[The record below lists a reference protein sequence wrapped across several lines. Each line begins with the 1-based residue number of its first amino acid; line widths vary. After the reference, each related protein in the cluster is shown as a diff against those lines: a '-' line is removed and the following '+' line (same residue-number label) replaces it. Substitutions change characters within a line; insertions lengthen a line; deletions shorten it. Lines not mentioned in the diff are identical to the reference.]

1 MTSLTF
7 ADLPPTL
14 PVFPLEGALLLPGGQ
29 LPLNIFEPRY
39 RAMTEDAMG
48 SQRLIGMI
56 QPKVKE
62 RTAPDDKPE
71 LFDAGCAGKITAF
84 SESGDGRYLIN
95 LTGIC
100 RFGVRR
106 EMPLLRGYRRI
117 EPDWAPYAADFETP
131 AEQAFDRTALLKAL
145 KTYLA
150 RNNFGADWK
159 AVEGTDTPALVVLL
173 AGMCP
178 FSPGEK
184 QALLEAATPARRSHV
199 LISLLAMG
207 GGHQRGERPK
217 HVN

>member
-7 ADLPPTL
+7 ADLPPAL

-39 RAMTEDAMG
+39 KAMIEHAMG

-56 QPKVKE
+56 QPRVKE
-62 RTAPDDKPE
+62 RITPDDKPDLHE
-71 LFDAGCAGKITAF
+71 TGCAGKITAF
-84 SESGDGRYLIN
+84 SETGDGRFLIN

-100 RFGVRR
+100 RFGIKR
-106 EMPLLRGYRRI
+106 EMSMIRGYRRV
-117 EPDWAPYAADFETP
+117 EPDWAPFAADFETP
-131 AEQAFDRTALLKAL
+131 VEQAFNREAVLDAL

-150 RNNFGADWK
+150 RNNYGADWK
-159 AVEGTDTPALVVLL
+159 AVECTETPALVVLL
-173 AGMCP
+173 AAMCP

-184 QALLEAATPARRSHV
+184 QALLEASTPARRAHV

-207 GGHQRGERPK
+207 GGHTRGERPK